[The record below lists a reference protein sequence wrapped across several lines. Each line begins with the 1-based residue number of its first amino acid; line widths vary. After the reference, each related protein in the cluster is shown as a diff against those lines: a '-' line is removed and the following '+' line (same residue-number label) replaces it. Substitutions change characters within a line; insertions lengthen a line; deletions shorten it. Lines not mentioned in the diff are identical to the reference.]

1 MLAQTG
7 YKAPPLSVGRFQIQ
21 GRGGVGV
28 ADVFRARDDEDDLAA
43 VFLYTDDAPEKSG
56 LAARMSAA
64 YEAAAAIDHPNV
76 IRVLDAGREGK
87 FGYLVTEWVEGTTLA
102 RMIGTHS
109 RLPETNVIRILAQ
122 VGQALDHVRKDDQ
135 VPCRVSPGN
144 VLVRLDGL
152 AKLIPFPLPD
162 ESGAPPTGST
172 SVPQKPA
179 PAAKVEAGRGP
190 QPVPFAEAIF
200 SLGTTLHEALTGSEW
215 VPPEPPRSSRRRS
228 QQPPRPAG
236 LTDRTE
242 RAIRRATDADPAR
255 RPASCAEL
263 LKLLR
268 PRSVST
274 GTKKTD
280 ARTSTTA
287 EGDRRACVRFA
298 MSVGSN
304 CTINASV
311 FDAPGGSPDAAELW
325 PLVVQ
330 DVSATGIGLLLA
342 RRCEPGTELSVEV
355 VTGAGRPPRPLPVRV
370 VRVRKDHYGHWL
382 HGCAFLSPLPEPEL
396 SALLTQ
402 LGRSDTA

>member
-28 ADVFRARDDEDDLAA
+28 ADVFRARDDEGDLAA

-76 IRVLDAGREGK
+76 IRVIDSGREGK
-87 FGYLVTEWVEGTTLA
+87 FGYIVTEWVEGTTLA

-109 RLPETNVIRILAQ
+109 RLPEANVVRILAQ
-122 VGQALDHVRKDDQ
+122 VGQALDHLRKDDQ

-162 ESGAPPTGST
+162 EPPGVPPAPPKSHSGVKLEATG
-172 SVPQKPA
+172 
-179 PAAKVEAGRGP
+179 GP

-242 RAIRRATDADPAR
+242 RAIRRATDTDPAR
-255 RPASCAEL
+255 RPVSCAEL

-280 ARTSTTA
+280 ARTSTAA
-287 EGDRRACVRFA
+287 EGDRRSFVRYA
-298 MSVGSN
+298 MGVGSN

-311 FDAPGGSPDAAELW
+311 FDPPDAASGAPELW

-330 DVSATGIGLLLA
+330 DVSATGIGVLLA

-355 VTGAGRPPRPLPVRV
+355 ATGTGRPPRPLPVRV
-370 VRVRKDHYGHWL
+370 VRVRKDHFGHWL
-382 HGCAFLSPLPEPEL
+382 HGCTFLAPLPEPEL
-396 SALLTQ
+396 NALLTH